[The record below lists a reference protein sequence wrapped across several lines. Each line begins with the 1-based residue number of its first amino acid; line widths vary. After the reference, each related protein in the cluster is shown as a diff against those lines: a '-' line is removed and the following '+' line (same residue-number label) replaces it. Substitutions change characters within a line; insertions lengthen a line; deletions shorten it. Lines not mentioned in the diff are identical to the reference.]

1 MPADFW
7 TNPLMYQGGSDAF
20 LGPRDPILVS
30 SEAMELTL
38 NPRWLLSLMMF
49 PWELIIQTLPIISN
63 C

>member
-30 SEAMELTL
+30 SEAYGIDFESEVAVITDDVPMG
-38 NPRWLLSLMMF
+38 
-49 PWELIIQTLPIISN
+49 LIIQTLPIISN